1 MTRYT
6 KTFLNNSKNIDLV
19 SKKYGKNFHNAT
31 INITIEEHC
40 NYQQLNIKTIET
52 TFYQTINDIKFD
64 YEIFREAYINQRKQ
78 YKLLKAYLE
87 LKNELINEEEY
98 DLIENDNIID
108 INNYDYNIT
117 HKAIYRFL
125 KKHQNY
131 IQDYEANELSEILGL
146 PYETVNKILKNRKNN
161 G

>member
-1 MTRYT
+1 MTRYA
-6 KTFLNNSKNIDLV
+6 KTFLNNTRNVNLV
-19 SKKYGKNFHNAT
+19 SKKYGRSFHRAT
-31 INITIEEHC
+31 INITIEEHS

-52 TFYQTINDIKFD
+52 TFYQTINDVKFD

-78 YKLLKAYLE
+78 YKLLKAYLD
-87 LKNELINEEEY
+87 LKNDLINEEDY
-98 DLIENDNIID
+98 DLVEDDNIIE
-108 INNYDYNIT
+108 INNYNYDIT

-131 IQDYEANELSEILGL
+131 IQDYDASELSEILGL
-146 PYETVNKILKNRKNN
+146 PYKTVNKILKNRKND